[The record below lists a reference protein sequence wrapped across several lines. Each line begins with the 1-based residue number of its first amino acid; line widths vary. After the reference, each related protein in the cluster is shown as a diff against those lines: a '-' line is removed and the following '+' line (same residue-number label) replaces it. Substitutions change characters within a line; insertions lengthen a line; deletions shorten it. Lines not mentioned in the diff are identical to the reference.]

1 MNFEWDDDKNE
12 KNIRNHGIDFN
23 DAWQIFDE
31 PMLTEID
38 NRENYGE
45 ERFVGTGFLINFIV
59 VIVFTEP
66 KENTIRIISLRGA
79 LKYER
84 EKFRKAITDRLGET
98 GENERRRN

>member
-1 MNFEWDDDKNE
+1 MDFEWDDIKNQE
-12 KNIRNHGIDFN
+12 NIRNHGLDFA
-23 DAWQIFDE
+23 DVRQIFEE

-38 NRENYGE
+38 DREDYSE
-45 ERFVGTGFLINFIV
+45 ERFIGIGFLKNFIV

-66 KENTIRIISLRGA
+66 QDDSIRVISLRKA

-98 GENERRRN
+98 GENDG